1 VRKHLIRGVSRNAST
16 DTSGVRAMIVEEV
29 SFGPPI
35 RALFPTHD
43 THAMSTEPDPN
54 APTIVFQKK

>member
-1 VRKHLIRGVSRNAST
+1 
-16 DTSGVRAMIVEEV
+16 MIVEEV